1 MTAVCGVDGCKA
13 GWIAVFKDLDSGA
26 CSWQLFRSARE
37 LLAVAATTVATG
49 IDIPIGLPARGPR
62 ECDMEARRLLG
73 RGRGSSV
80 FPAPIRPVLAAPTYE
95 KACAV
100 RSEIEQKKL
109 SRQLWNIV
117 PKIRE
122 VDAALQVEQALHATI
137 HEVHPEVSFFALA
150 GERPMAYN
158 KKARAGRD
166 ERLAVLEPVF
176 GRLPASALGDRRALG
191 SDEDDILDAFAVLWT
206 AERIA
211 AGKAHTIPATPPTD
225 ACGLRM
231 EIVV

>member
-1 MTAVCGVDGCKA
+1 MTSVCGVDGCTA
-13 GWIAVFKDLDSGA
+13 GWIAVFRDLDTGA
-26 CSWQLFRSARE
+26 VSWQLFGSARE
-37 LLAVAATTVATG
+37 LFALAATSVATG
-49 IDIPIGLPARGPR
+49 IDIPIGLPERGPR
-62 ECDMEARRLLG
+62 ACDREARRLLG

-95 KACAV
+95 EACAV
-100 RSEIEQKKL
+100 RFEIEQKKL

-122 VDAALQVEQALHATI
+122 VDAALRAEPALQATI
-137 HEVHPEVSFFALA
+137 HEVHPEVSFYALA
-150 GERPMAYN
+150 GERPMAHN

-166 ERLAVLEPVF
+166 ERLAVLEAVF

-191 SDEDDILDAFAVLWT
+191 SHTDDILDAFAVLWT

-211 AGKAHTIPATPPTD
+211 AGTARTIPATPPTD
-225 ACGLRM
+225 SRGLRM